1 MSITIKN
8 KDGKTVLHRVARTSR
23 GFNRKQRQEIAA
35 VRLAL
40 ALDPTWTRD
49 KMKEA
54 S

>member
-1 MSITIKN
+1 MSVTIKN

-40 ALDPTWTRD
+40 ALDPHWTR
-49 KMKEA
+49 KRIA
-54 S
+54 